1 MKEFLLELLRAVATA
16 AIPVCAAFLVQFLRR
31 KSAQIGAQTDSL
43 TTKQMLDEV
52 TAAISTAVTYVSQTY
67 VDSLKKNGKFTPE
80 NQKIALDLAVE
91 RAKKLLT
98 AEARDFLSV
107 AYGSVNDYL
116 VSRAEAEVR
125 RQKLEYPAAG
135 TILESTEAVKES
147 TDVTSVAAATA
158 AATAA
163 AVVQSAVAQ
172 ASPAAGADATVE
184 GGDNGEEVK

>member
-1 MKEFLLELLRAVATA
+1 MQEFLFELLWAVATA

-43 TTKQMLDEV
+43 TTKKLLDEV
-52 TAAISTAVTYVSQTY
+52 TAAVTTAVTYVSQTY
-67 VDSLKKNGKFTPE
+67 VDGLKKNGNFTRE
-80 NQKIALDLAVE
+80 NQKVALDLAVE

-98 AEARDFLSV
+98 TEAMDFLSV
-107 AYGSVNDYL
+107 AYGSPNDYL

-135 TILESTEAVKES
+135 TILESVEAVRES
-147 TDVTSVAAATA
+147 PDVTSVAAATA

-163 AVVQSAVAQ
+163 AVVQSAMPQAAQ
-172 ASPAAGADATVE
+172 AQSTDGAE
-184 GGDNGEEVK
+184 GREQ